1 MAPSFERPYAPGLAC
16 WFGWWVLRKVSEKVV
31 GLCGQAILLG
41 ARRDVRRANPGWR
54 RASVIGKGDY
64 DDGQYRQSSTEQ
76 KNDRN
81 AIKQIFKEASE
92 YLARGKERRL
102 LHPATR
108 RANSTRSRS
117 VETGCPPPPRSLRLS
132 RRSHSAAL
140 PPTTTPHFPLAHE
153 CPNRDAQ
160 SRSAR
165 HHHPDSCYALL
176 RRGSWLKPSTNPLSH
191 RPRTHTVC

>member
-16 WFGWWVLRKVSEKVV
+16 WFGWWVLRKVV

-81 AIKQIFKEASE
+81 AIKQIFKK
-92 YLARGKERRL
+92 L
-102 LHPATR
+102 
-108 RANSTRSRS
+108 
-117 VETGCPPPPRSLRLS
+117 
-132 RRSHSAAL
+132 
-140 PPTTTPHFPLAHE
+140 
-153 CPNRDAQ
+153 
-160 SRSAR
+160 
-165 HHHPDSCYALL
+165 
-176 RRGSWLKPSTNPLSH
+176 PSTWREVKKEGCYTPRLDAPTQGDRAAMKRAARRH
-191 RPRTHTVC
+191 RVR